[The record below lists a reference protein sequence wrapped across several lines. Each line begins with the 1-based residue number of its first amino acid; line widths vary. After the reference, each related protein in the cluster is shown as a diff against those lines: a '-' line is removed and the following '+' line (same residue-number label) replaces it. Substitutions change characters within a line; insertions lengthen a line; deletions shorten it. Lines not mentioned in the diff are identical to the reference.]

1 MSEVIAEE
9 EELIA
14 LVEGRGGRLRLNR
27 PRPIHALTLDMCRR
41 MSAALDRWSD
51 DPGVELVLLDH
62 AQGRGFCAGGDVRA
76 AAESGKGDGV
86 YARSFFHDEYQM
98 NHLMFTYSKPI
109 VAVMDGITMGGG
121 AGIADPARYRIA
133 TERTVYAMPET
144 GIGLFPDVGGG
155 WYLARLPGRVGVF
168 LGLTGARL
176 DGAECLALG
185 IATHYVASET
195 IEDLKA
201 AIIARPGDV
210 ATILDQ
216 ASVTPPPARILDN
229 RERIDRLFA
238 ADRLEEILA
247 ALEADG
253 GDWAVKERA
262 TLATKSPQAMKVTLR
277 LIAEGRSKAD
287 FAEEMV
293 QEYALASKI
302 CRRHDFIEGIRALL
316 VDKDN
321 QPRWDPPTAEAVSDR
336 LVDELFAPLPAGEGW
351 TPYRRRTGA

>member
-1 MSEVIAEE
+1 MSDVVVEE
-9 EELIA
+9 DVLTF
-14 LVEGRGGRLRLNR
+14 VEGRVGRLRLNR

-41 MSAALDRWSD
+41 MTAALDRWSD
-51 DPGVELVLLDH
+51 DPAVELVLLDH

-86 YARSFFHDEYQM
+86 YARSFFHDEYQL
-98 NHLMFTYSKPI
+98 NHQMFTYPKPI

-155 WYLARLPGRVGVF
+155 WYLSRLPGRTGVF

-185 IATHYVASET
+185 IATDYVASEA
-195 IEDLKA
+195 IDEIKA
-201 AIIARPGDV
+201 AIVASPGDV
-210 ATILDQ
+210 DAILDR
-216 ASVTPPPARILDN
+216 AAVAPPPARILDN

-238 ADRLEEILA
+238 SDRLEEIFA
-247 ALEADG
+247 TLEADG
-253 GDWAVKERA
+253 GDWAAKERA
-262 TLATKSPQAMKVTLR
+262 TLGSKSPQALKLTLK
-277 LIAEGRSKAD
+277 LIAQGASKAD
-287 FAEEMV
+287 FAEEM
-293 QEYALASKI
+293 ALEFAMVTRVS
-302 CRRHDFIEGIRALL
+302 RRHDFIEGIRALL

-321 QPRWDPPTAEAVSDR
+321 SPRWDPPTAEGVSDEVIDA
-336 LVDELFAPLPAGEGW
+336 LMAPLPAGEGW
-351 TPYRRRTGA
+351 SPYARKTGG

>member
-1 MSEVIAEE
+1 MSDEAEA

-14 LVEGRGGRLRLNR
+14 LVEGRVGRLRLNR

-41 MSAALDRWSD
+41 MSAALDCWSD
-51 DPGVELVLLDH
+51 DPAIELVLLDH

-86 YARSFFHDEYQM
+86 YARSFFRDEYQL
-98 NHLMFTYSKPI
+98 NHQMFTYPKPI
-109 VAVMDGITMGGG
+109 VVVMDGITMGGG
-121 AGIADPARYRIA
+121 AGIADPATYRVV

-155 WYLARLPGRVGVF
+155 WYLSRLPGRVGVF

-185 IATHYVASET
+185 IATHYLPSDA
-195 IEDLKA
+195 IEALKA
-201 AIIARPGDV
+201 AIIARPAEVEAILGD
-210 ATILDQ
+210 
-216 ASVTPPPARILDN
+216 ASVVPPSARILDN

-238 ADRLEEILA
+238 ADRLEDILA

-253 GDWAVKERA
+253 SEWAAKERA

-277 LIAEGRSKAD
+277 LIAEARGKTD
-287 FAEEMV
+287 FADEMA
-293 QEYALASKI
+293 QEYAMASRI

-321 QPRWDPPTAEAVSDR
+321 QPRWDPPTADAVSDQ
-336 LVDELFAPLPAGEGW
+336 LIDEIMAPLPAGECW
-351 TPYRRRTGA
+351 TPYTRNTGA

>member
-1 MSEVIAEE
+1 MSDEPADDMIIA
-9 EELIA
+9 
-14 LVEGRGGRLRLNR
+14 VEGHVGRLRLNR
-27 PRPIHALTLDMCRR
+27 PRPIHALTLDMCRE
-41 MSAALDRWSD
+41 MTAALDRWSD
-51 DPGVELVLLDH
+51 DPSINLVLLDH

-76 AAESGKGDGV
+76 AAESGKGDGI
-86 YARSFFHDEYQM
+86 YARTFFHDEYQL
-98 NHLMFTYSKPI
+98 NHQMFTYAKPI

-155 WYLARLPGRVGVF
+155 WYLSRLPGRTGVF

-176 DGAECLALG
+176 DGGECLALG
-185 IATHYVASET
+185 IATHYVPAEA

-201 AIIARPGDV
+201 AIIARPAKVDAILADTSGD
-210 ATILDQ
+210 
-216 ASVTPPPARILDN
+216 PPPARILDN

-238 ADRLEEILA
+238 SDRLEEILA
-247 ALEADG
+247 ALETD
-253 GDWAVKERA
+253 DSEWAAKERA

-277 LIAEGRSKAD
+277 LIAEGRNKAD
-287 FAEEMV
+287 FAEEMA
-293 QEYALASKI
+293 QEYALASRI

-321 QPRWDPPTAEAVSDR
+321 QPRWDPPTAAAVSDQ
-336 LVDELFAPLPAGEGW
+336 LINGLFAPLPPGEGW
-351 TPYRRRTGA
+351 TPYRRKTGA

>member
-1 MSEVIAEE
+1 MSDVIAEQE
-9 EELIA
+9 VLTPIEA
-14 LVEGRGGRLRLNR
+14 RVGRLRLNR

-41 MSAALDRWSD
+41 MSAALDDWSN
-51 DPGVELVLLDH
+51 DPAVELVLLDH

-86 YARSFFHDEYQM
+86 YARTFFHDEYQL
-98 NHLMFTYSKPI
+98 NHQMFTYRKPI

-133 TERTVYAMPET
+133 TDRTVYAMPET

-155 WYLARLPGRVGVF
+155 WYLSRLPGRTGVF

-185 IATHYVASET
+185 IATDYVPSEA
-195 IEDLKA
+195 IEEIKA

-210 ATILDQ
+210 ERILDG
-216 ASVTPPPARILDN
+216 ASIVPPPARILDN

-238 ADRLEEILA
+238 SDRLEEIFA

-253 GDWAVKERA
+253 SDWAVKERA
-262 TLATKSPQAMKVTLR
+262 TLATKSPQALKLTLR
-277 LIAEGRSKAD
+277 LIAEGKDKGD
-287 FAEEMV
+287 FAEEM
-293 QEYALASKI
+293 ALEFAMASRVS
-302 CRRHDFIEGIRALL
+302 RRHDFIEGIRALL

-321 QPRWDPPTAEAVSDR
+321 NPRWDPPSAEAVNDQM
-336 LVDELFAPLPAGEGW
+336 LDELMAPLPAGEGW
-351 TPYRRRTGA
+351 TPYARKTGA